1 MKQTNVKNLVLMAL
15 LAALLV
21 VMSFTPLGYLRL
33 GSFLSITFNVIPV
46 AIGAAA
52 LGPKGGAV
60 LGTIFGLTSFA
71 QCFGADPFGAYL
83 LNLNPFFTFVV
94 CVVSR
99 LLVGVI
105 AGCADLGFGRLLKG
119 NPLRFGLT
127 GLAAALS
134 NTVLFI
140 GIMMLLFGKTN
151 INSAAGG
158 VMDETLNPILFFS
171 AFATLNAVWEAL
183 AAFILTGAIGTALD
197 RAGLMHRFGQQR
209 AAA

>member
-1 MKQTNVKNLVLMAL
+1 MKQTNVKHLVLTAL
-15 LAALLV
+15 LAALLII
-21 VMSFTPLGYLRL
+21 MSVTPLGYLRL

-60 LGTIFGLTSFA
+60 LGTVFGLTSFA

-83 LNLNPFFTFVV
+83 LSLNPFFTFVV

-99 LLVGVI
+99 LLVGI
-105 AGCADLGFGRLLKG
+105 AAGFADLGFSRLLKSS
-119 NPLRFGLT
+119 PVRFGLT
-127 GLAAALS
+127 GLTAALS

-140 GIMMLLFGKTN
+140 GIMMLLFGKAN

-171 AFATLNAVWEAL
+171 AFATINAVWESL
-183 AAFILTGAIGTALD
+183 AACILTGAVGTALD
-197 RAGLMHRFGQQR
+197 RAGLMRR
-209 AAA
+209 RTEIAA